1 MTKTGNLKL
10 NILKAGE
17 SGVIEAIHA
26 DESLYHRLTAL
37 GFRIGK
43 RIELIRH
50 ASFNGPLHIRIGST
64 DVMMRQ
70 SEAARIHISQEFFS

>member
-1 MTKTGNLKL
+1 MTKINHLQL

-17 SGVIEAIHA
+17 SGVIQAILA
-26 DESLYHRLTAL
+26 DESLYQRLTAL

-70 SEAARIHISQEFFS
+70 SEAARIHISPSV

>member
-26 DESLYHRLTAL
+26 DESLFYRLTAL
-37 GFRIGK
+37 GFRVGK

-50 ASFNGPLHIRIGST
+50 AGFNAG
-64 DVMMRQ
+64 
-70 SEAARIHISQEFFS
+70 ARKWHGCFCTG